1 MEHGLFFQ
9 LPRAP
14 EQDSSTRYR
23 ETLEQIVLGDQLGY
37 DTAWL
42 AEMHFIP
49 DYSIMPSP
57 LIMGAAVAERSQRT
71 SMGWACR

>member
-23 ETLEQIVLGDQLGY
+23 ETLEQIMLGDQLGC

-49 DYSIMPSP
+49 DYSILPSP
-57 LIMGAAVAERSQRT
+57 L
-71 SMGWACR
+71 